1 MRHSIEMRAD
11 HDDRQGR
18 IPSRLCHKE
27 IANKIRL
34 QNKSQDARHVGEAR
48 MRHALARTEGGAAD
62 ARRIERVLAQ
72 VIEKVCRDGDVLVMH
87 QVVGLC
93 PHLRSYSAAANN
105 VRKSMASFSGGA
117 SIINRSS
124 IAFK

>member
-11 HDDRQGR
+11 HHDRQGW

-27 IANKIRL
+27 VANKIRL
-34 QNKSQDARHVGEAR
+34 QHQSQAARHFGEAR
-48 MRHALARTEGGAAD
+48 MRHALARTEGGAD
-62 ARRIERVLAQ
+62 DTWRIERVLAQ
-72 VIEKVCRDGDVLVMH
+72 VIEKVCRDGDVIVKQ

-93 PHLRSYSAAANN
+93 RHRRSYSAAANN

-117 SIINRSS
+117 SIINR
-124 IAFK
+124 